1 MVMPNIP
8 ATIEERHISDA
19 IERVSSENE
28 RLIVVREGKRIA
40 AVVSLEDL
48 EMLEELDDILDQ
60 ADIPEIEAARK
71 EAQEKGTLPLAEFMA
86 RLGL

>member
-1 MVMPNIP
+1 MPNIP

-48 EMLEELDDILDQ
+48 EMLEQLDDILDQ

>member
-1 MVMPNIP
+1 MPNIP
-8 ATIEERHISDA
+8 ATIEECHISDA
-19 IERVSSENE
+19 IERVSSESE
-28 RLIVVREGKRIA
+28 RLVVVREGKRIA